1 MPDSAVHVEGV
12 VKRFR
17 ATTALAGV
25 DLDVEEATVFGL
37 LGPNGAGKTTLV
49 RVLATLLA
57 PDAGRAE
64 VFGRDVVR
72 DAAGVRELLGLAGQ
86 FAAVDEMLTGRENLQ
101 MFGRLFDLSAADARR
116 RANEL
121 LERFDLADAADRPAR
136 TYSGGMRRRLDL
148 ASSLLTRPRVLFL
161 DEPTTGLDPRSRNEI
176 WSVVHELVREGTTIM
191 LTTQYLEEADQLA
204 DQIAVI
210 DHGRMIAQG
219 TGSELKDR
227 VGGQILEVELVS
239 AAERDNARAAL
250 AGIGCG
256 EPEPGER
263 LAQLTLPAPRAGLE
277 MIEDAASAL
286 RKAEIAVS
294 DLGLRRPTLDDV
306 FLQLTG
312 APSENGAG
320 TEVATSDGQPDR
332 TGLSVR
338 AARARAALRPV
349 ARRPPRWR
357 RVSPR
362 ELRAD
367 VTDAWVVSG
376 RNLRHFVRQP
386 DLLIFSTIQPIM
398 FVLLFTYVFGGA
410 ISHSLPPGVSYID
423 YLLPGIL
430 VQSVTFRAS
439 MTAVGLSDDLKLG
452 VIDRFRSMPMARSAV
467 LIGRTAADFVR
478 NVLIIVL
485 MIIVGYIIGFRFQA
499 GVAQALA
506 CIALVSAFGLALSW
520 IFAFVALTVR
530 SAEAAQSAGFVI
542 LFPLVFASSVFVPFD
557 PADLAAGSREGQ
569 PGHPR
574 RERSALP
581 GPRPR
586 NTILPRRRNRLD
598 RRSVGSVHPAVRVAL
613 QANDLT
619 PPAINGNGEVGEWLG
634 VRAERSRQIER
645 EALRFWVSKNAA
657 ARRCLS
663 RLRMPVWRLAASIV
677 SVILRCWLSSMSS
690 QPSKRS
696 KCPLTVTRPQKCGT

>member
-1 MPDSAVHVEGV
+1 MSDSAVHVEGV

-25 DLDVEEATVFGL
+25 DLDVEEGTVFGL

-57 PDAGRAE
+57 PDAGTAE

-72 DAAGVRELLGLAGQ
+72 DAAGVRELLGLTGQ
-86 FAAVDEMLTGRENLQ
+86 FAAVDEMLTGRENLE
-101 MFGRLFDLSAADARR
+101 MFGRLFDLSVVDARR
-116 RANEL
+116 RASEL
-121 LERFDLADAADRPAR
+121 LDRFELADAADRPAR

-161 DEPTTGLDPRSRNEI
+161 DEPTTGLDPRSRIEI
-176 WSVVHELVREGTTIM
+176 WSVVRELVREGTTLL

-204 DQIAVI
+204 EQIAVI
-210 DHGRMIAQG
+210 DHGRVIAQG

-227 VGGQILEVELVS
+227 VGGQILELELVR
-239 AAERDNARAAL
+239 AAERDRARVAL
-250 AGIGCG
+250 TGIGCG

-263 LAQLTLPAPRAGLE
+263 LAQLTLPAPRDGLE
-277 MIEDAASAL
+277 MIEEAASAL
-286 RKAEIAVS
+286 RRAGIAVS

-312 APSENGAG
+312 APPTKNGAG
-320 TEVATSDGQPDR
+320 VEAGSGNGRPSPASAGVAAASAPVATAPEVPR
-332 TGLSVR
+332 PAVR
-338 AARARAALRPV
+338 RPA
-349 ARRPPRWR
+349 ARRPSWWR
-357 RVSPR
+357 RLSPR

-367 VTDAWVVSG
+367 FTDAWVVSA
-376 RNLRHFVRQP
+376 RNMRHFVRQP

-410 ISHSLPPGVSYID
+410 ISHSLPAGVSYID

-439 MTAVGLSDDLKLG
+439 QTAVGLSEDLKLG

-467 LIGRTAADFVR
+467 LIGRTAADLVR

-499 GVAQALA
+499 GVAEALG

-530 SAEAAQSAGFVI
+530 GAEAAQTAGFVV
-542 LFPLVFASSVFVPFD
+542 LFPLVFASSVFVPV
-557 PADLAAGSREGQ
+557 ST
-569 PGHPR
+569 
-574 RERSALP
+574 LP
-581 GPRPR
+581 
-586 NTILPRRRNRLD
+586 
-598 RRSVGSVHPAVRVAL
+598 SWL
-613 QANDLT
+613 QVIAKVSPVSLT
-619 PPAINGNGEVGEWLG
+619 A
-634 VRAERSRQIER
+634 
-645 EALRFWVSKNAA
+645 NAA
-657 ARRCLS
+657 RSLALVPGTPSSLGGAIAWIAGLLVVFIQLS
-663 RLRMPVWRLAASIV
+663 VWRY
-677 SVILRCWLSSMSS
+677 RRM
-690 QPSKRS
+690 
-696 KCPLTVTRPQKCGT
+696 T

>member
-64 VFGRDVVR
+64 VFGRDVVH
-72 DAAGVRELLGLAGQ
+72 DAAGVRELLGLTGQ
-86 FAAVDEMLTGRENLQ
+86 FAAVDEILTGRENLQ
-101 MFGRLFDLSAADARR
+101 MFGRLFDLSAAEASR

-176 WSVVHELVREGTTIM
+176 WSIVRELVRDGTTVL

-210 DHGRMIAQG
+210 DHGRVIAQG

-227 VGGQILEVELVS
+227 VGGQMLEVELVS

-263 LAQLTLPAPRAGLE
+263 LAQLTLPAPRDGLE

-286 RKAEIAVS
+286 RKAQIAVS

-320 TEVATSDGQPDR
+320 AEVATGDGQPNR
-332 TGLSVR
+332 GGLSVP
-338 AARARAALRPV
+338 AARAPAVVRPI
-349 ARRPPRWR
+349 ARRQLRWR

-386 DLLIFSTIQPIM
+386 DLLVFSTIQPIM

-439 MTAVGLSDDLKLG
+439 MTAIGLSDDLKLG

-467 LIGRTAADFVR
+467 LIGRTTADLVR

-542 LFPLVFASSVFVPFD
+542 LFPLVFASSVFVPV
-557 PADLAAGSREGQ
+557 ST
-569 PGHPR
+569 
-574 RERSALP
+574 LP
-581 GPRPR
+581 
-586 NTILPRRRNRLD
+586 
-598 RRSVGSVHPAVRVAL
+598 SWL
-613 QANDLT
+613 QVIAKASPVTLT
-619 PPAINGNGEVGEWLG
+619 A
-634 VRAERSRQIER
+634 
-645 EALRFWVSKNAA
+645 NAA
-657 ARRCLS
+657 RSLALVPGTPSSLGGAIAWIAGLLAVFIPLS
-663 RLRMPVWRLAASIV
+663 VWRY
-677 SVILRCWLSSMSS
+677 RRM
-690 QPSKRS
+690 
-696 KCPLTVTRPQKCGT
+696 T

>member
-1 MPDSAVHVEGV
+1 MAHRAVHVEGV
-12 VKRFR
+12 VKRFGT
-17 ATTALAGV
+17 TTALAGV
-25 DLDVEEATVFGL
+25 DLDVGEATVFGL

-64 VFGRDVVR
+64 VFGRDVVQN
-72 DAAGVRELLGLAGQ
+72 AAGVRELLGLTGQ
-86 FAAVDEMLTGRENLQ
+86 FAAVDEMLTGRENFRCSGDCSISRPRMLA
-101 MFGRLFDLSAADARR
+101 GVRTSCSSASTWRTPPTAT
-116 RANEL
+116 
-121 LERFDLADAADRPAR
+121 AR

-176 WSVVHELVREGTTIM
+176 WSVVRELVREGTTLL

-204 DQIAVI
+204 EQIAVI
-210 DHGRMIAQG
+210 DHGRVIAQG

-256 EPEPGER
+256 EPEPGDR
-263 LAQLTLPAPRAGLE
+263 LAQLTLPAPRDGLE

-286 RKAEIAVS
+286 RRAEIAVS

-312 APSENGAG
+312 APPSENGAG
-320 TEVATSDGQPDR
+320 VATGDGQPRLARASVAPAPAAPAPPVVR
-332 TGLSVR
+332 T
-338 AARARAALRPV
+338 AARRLARS
-349 ARRPPRWR
+349 RRL
-357 RVSPR
+357 SPR

-367 VTDAWVVSG
+367 ITDAGVVSV
-376 RNLRHFVRQP
+376 RNLRHFVRKP
-386 DLLIFSTIQPIM
+386 DLLVFSTIQPIM

-439 MTAVGLSDDLKLG
+439 MTAIGLSDDLKLG

-467 LIGRTAADFVR
+467 LIGRTTADLVR
-478 NVLIIVL
+478 NVLIIML
-485 MIIVGYIIGFRFQA
+485 MIVVGYIIGFRFQA
-499 GVAQALA
+499 GVAQALG

-520 IFAFVALTVR
+520 IFAFVAFTVR

-542 LFPLVFASSVFVPFD
+542 LFPLVFASSVFVPVSSM
-557 PADLAAGSREGQ
+557 PSW
-569 PGHPR
+569 
-574 RERSALP
+574 
-581 GPRPR
+581 
-586 NTILPRRRNRLD
+586 
-598 RRSVGSVHPAVRVAL
+598 L
-613 QANDLT
+613 QTFAKLSPVTLT
-619 PPAINGNGEVGEWLG
+619 A
-634 VRAERSRQIER
+634 
-645 EALRFWVSKNAA
+645 NAA
-657 ARRCLS
+657 RSFALVPGTPSSLGGAVAWIAGLLAVFIPLS
-663 RLRMPVWRLAASIV
+663 VWRY
-677 SVILRCWLSSMSS
+677 RRM
-690 QPSKRS
+690 
-696 KCPLTVTRPQKCGT
+696 T

>member
-1 MPDSAVHVEGV
+1 VTITPTAAVHVEGV
-12 VKRFR
+12 VKRFG
-17 ATTALAGV
+17 TTLALAGV

-49 RVLATLLA
+49 RVLATLLT

-64 VFGRDVVR
+64 VFGRDVVH
-72 DAAGVRELLGLAGQ
+72 DAAGVRELLGLTGQ
-86 FAAVDEMLTGRENLQ
+86 FAAVDEMLTGRENLE

-116 RANEL
+116 RATAL
-121 LERFDLADAADRPAR
+121 LERFDLADAADRLAR

-161 DEPTTGLDPRSRNEI
+161 DEPTTGLDPRSRIEI
-176 WSVVHELVREGTTIM
+176 WSAVRELVREGTTLL

-210 DHGRMIAQG
+210 DHGRVIAQG

-239 AAERDNARAAL
+239 AAQRDDARTAL

-263 LAQLTLPAPRAGLE
+263 LAQLTIPAPRDGLE

-286 RKAEIAVS
+286 RKAQIAVS

-312 APSENGAG
+312 ASPSDNGA
-320 TEVATSDGQPDR
+320 EPDVATSGSSP
-332 TGLSVR
+332 TSVNVP
-338 AARARAALRPV
+338 AARARVAVRP
-349 ARRPPRWR
+349 APKRPSQWR
-357 RVSPR
+357 RLSPR
-362 ELRAD
+362 NVRAD
-367 VTDAWVVSG
+367 VTDARVVSV

-410 ISHSLPPGVSYID
+410 ISHSLPRGVSYID

-467 LIGRTAADFVR
+467 LVGRTSADLVR
-478 NVLIIVL
+478 NVLIIGL
-485 MIIVGYIIGFRFQA
+485 MIVVGYIIGFQFQA
-499 GVAQALA
+499 GVGQALV

-530 SAEAAQSAGFVI
+530 GAEAAQSAGFVV
-542 LFPLVFASSVFVPFD
+542 LFPLVFASSVFVPISSMPSWLQTFAKLS
-557 PADLAAGSREGQ
+557 PVTLTANSARSLALVHGIPSSLGGAIAWIAG
-569 PGHPR
+569 
-574 RERSALP
+574 L
-581 GPRPR
+581 
-586 NTILPRRRNRLD
+586 L
-598 RRSVGSVHPAVRVAL
+598 AVFI
-613 QANDLT
+613 
-619 PPAINGNGEVGEWLG
+619 P
-634 VRAERSRQIER
+634 
-645 EALRFWVSKNAA
+645 
-657 ARRCLS
+657 LS
-663 RLRMPVWRLAASIV
+663 VWRY
-677 SVILRCWLSSMSS
+677 RRM
-690 QPSKRS
+690 
-696 KCPLTVTRPQKCGT
+696 T

>member
-1 MPDSAVHVEGV
+1 MNGLASSVPAVRVEGV
-12 VKRFR
+12 VKRFG
-17 ATTALAGV
+17 ATVALDGAGLEV
-25 DLDVEEATVFGL
+25 PAGMVFGL

-49 RVLATLLA
+49 RILATLLS

-64 VFGRDVVR
+64 VFGRDVVH
-72 DAAGVRELLGLAGQ
+72 DAAGVRELLGLTGQ
-86 FAAVDEMLTGRENLQ
+86 FAAVDEMLTGRENLE
-101 MFGRLFDLSAADARR
+101 MFGRLFDLPAAEARR

-148 ASSLLTRPRVLFL
+148 ASSLLTRPSVLFL

-176 WSVVHELVREGTTIM
+176 WSIVRELVRGGTTLL

-210 DHGRMIAQG
+210 DHGRVIAQG

-239 AAERDNARAAL
+239 AGQRDSARAAL
-250 AGIGCG
+250 SGIGCG

-263 LAQLTLPAPRAGLE
+263 LAPLTLPAPRDGLE

-286 RKAEIAVS
+286 RRANIAVS

-312 APSENGAG
+312 APPSENGAG
-320 TEVATSDGQPDR
+320 SEAATGDGRPDPA
-332 TGLSVR
+332 SVSASGVR
-338 AARARAALRPV
+338 VPPTPRPA
-349 ARRPPRWR
+349 ARRPSRWWR
-357 RVSPR
+357 LSPR

-367 VTDAWVVSG
+367 ITDARVVSV
-376 RNLRHFVRQP
+376 RNLRHFIRQP

-410 ISHSLPPGVSYID
+410 ISHSLPAGVSYID

-439 MTAVGLSDDLKLG
+439 MTAIGLSDDMKLG

-467 LIGRTAADFVR
+467 LIGRTAADLVR
-478 NVLIIVL
+478 NILIIVL
-485 MIIVGYIIGFRFQA
+485 MIAVGYIIGFRFQA
-499 GVAQALA
+499 GVLQALG

-520 IFAFVALTVR
+520 IFAFVAFTVR
-530 SAEAAQSAGFVI
+530 SAEAAQTAGFVV
-542 LFPLVFASSVFVPFD
+542 LFPLVFASSVFVPVSTL
-557 PADLAAGSREGQ
+557 PGWLQTIAKVSPVTLAA
-569 PGHPR
+569 
-574 RERSALP
+574 
-581 GPRPR
+581 
-586 NTILPRRRNRLD
+586 
-598 RRSVGSVHPAVRVAL
+598 
-613 QANDLT
+613 
-619 PPAINGNGEVGEWLG
+619 
-634 VRAERSRQIER
+634 
-645 EALRFWVSKNAA
+645 NAA
-657 ARRCLS
+657 RSLALVSGTPSSLGGAIAWIAGLLAVFIPLS
-663 RLRMPVWRLAASIV
+663 VWRY
-677 SVILRCWLSSMSS
+677 RRM
-690 QPSKRS
+690 
-696 KCPLTVTRPQKCGT
+696 T

>member
-1 MPDSAVHVEGV
+1 MADSAVHVEGV
-12 VKRFR
+12 IKRFG
-17 ATTALAGV
+17 TTLALAGV
-25 DLDVEEATVFGL
+25 DLDVEEGTVFGL

-64 VFGRDVVR
+64 VFGRDVVD
-72 DAAGVRELLGLAGQ
+72 DAAGVRELLGLTGQ
-86 FAAVDEMLTGRENLQ
+86 FAAVDEILTGRENLQ
-101 MFGRLFDLSAADARR
+101 MFGRLFDLSAVDARR
-116 RANEL
+116 RADEL

-176 WSVVHELVREGTTIM
+176 WAVVRELVRQGTTLL

-204 DQIAVI
+204 EQIAVI
-210 DHGRMIAQG
+210 DHGRVIAQG

-227 VGGQILEVELVS
+227 VGGQILEVELVR
-239 AAERDNARAAL
+239 AAERDKARVAL
-250 AGIGCG
+250 AGIGCD

-263 LAQLTLPAPRAGLE
+263 LAQLTLPAPRDGLE

-286 RKAEIAVS
+286 RKAGIAVS

-312 APSENGAG
+312 APPRENGASAQG
-320 TEVATSDGQPDR
+320 ANGDGRPKPTSAG
-332 TGLSVR
+332 VR
-338 AARARAALRPV
+338 PAGAPQTLRPA
-349 ARRPPRWR
+349 ARRPLRHHL
-357 RVSPR
+357 SLT
-362 ELRAD
+362 ELRAG
-367 VTDAWVVSG
+367 VTDAQVVSV

-386 DLLIFSTIQPIM
+386 DLLVFSTIQPIM

-439 MTAVGLSDDLKLG
+439 QTAVGLSEDLKLG

-478 NVLIIVL
+478 NVLIVVL
-485 MIIVGYIIGFRFQA
+485 MIVVGYIIGFRFQA
-499 GVAQALA
+499 GFAQAVG
-506 CIALVSAFGLALSW
+506 CIAIVSAFGLALSW

-530 SAEAAQSAGFVI
+530 GAEAAQTAGFVV
-542 LFPLVFASSVFVPFD
+542 LFPLVFASSVFVPVSTL
-557 PADLAAGSREGQ
+557 PGWLQAIAKVSPVTLAA
-569 PGHPR
+569 
-574 RERSALP
+574 
-581 GPRPR
+581 
-586 NTILPRRRNRLD
+586 
-598 RRSVGSVHPAVRVAL
+598 
-613 QANDLT
+613 
-619 PPAINGNGEVGEWLG
+619 
-634 VRAERSRQIER
+634 
-645 EALRFWVSKNAA
+645 NAA
-657 ARRCLS
+657 RSLALVPGTPSSLAGAIAWIAGLLAVFIPLS
-663 RLRMPVWRLAASIV
+663 VWRY
-677 SVILRCWLSSMSS
+677 RRM
-690 QPSKRS
+690 
-696 KCPLTVTRPQKCGT
+696 T

>member
-17 ATTALAGV
+17 TTTALAGV

-64 VFGRDVVR
+64 VFGRDVVQ
-72 DAAGVRELLGLAGQ
+72 DAAGVRELLGLTGQ

-116 RANEL
+116 RANDL

-176 WSVVHELVREGTTIM
+176 WSVVRELVRDGTTLL

-204 DQIAVI
+204 EQIAVI
-210 DHGRMIAQG
+210 DHGRVIAQG

-239 AAERDNARAAL
+239 AAERDKARAVL

-263 LAQLTLPAPRAGLE
+263 LSQLTLPAPRDGLE

-306 FLQLTG
+306 FLQMTG

-320 TEVATSDGQPDR
+320 VEVATGDGQPDR
-332 TGLSVR
+332 AGVSVR
-338 AARARAALRPV
+338 PAHAPAALRPV
-349 ARRPPRWR
+349 ARRPSRWR

-367 VTDAWVVSG
+367 ITDAWVVSG

-386 DLLIFSTIQPIM
+386 DLLVFSTIQPIM

-439 MTAVGLSDDLKLG
+439 MTAIGLSDDLKLG

-467 LIGRTAADFVR
+467 LIGRTTADLVR

-499 GVAQALA
+499 GVAQAVA

-520 IFAFVALTVR
+520 IFAFVAFTVR

-542 LFPLVFASSVFVPFD
+542 LFPLVFASSVFVPV
-557 PADLAAGSREGQ
+557 ST
-569 PGHPR
+569 
-574 RERSALP
+574 LP
-581 GPRPR
+581 
-586 NTILPRRRNRLD
+586 
-598 RRSVGSVHPAVRVAL
+598 SWL
-613 QANDLT
+613 QVIAKASPVTLT
-619 PPAINGNGEVGEWLG
+619 A
-634 VRAERSRQIER
+634 
-645 EALRFWVSKNAA
+645 NAA
-657 ARRCLS
+657 RSLALVPGTPSSLGGAIAWIAGLLAVFIPLS
-663 RLRMPVWRLAASIV
+663 VWRY
-677 SVILRCWLSSMSS
+677 RRM
-690 QPSKRS
+690 
-696 KCPLTVTRPQKCGT
+696 T